1 MPILPIEDERRNGIV
16 HGWQFDWPRLAGF
29 FMDFPISSLMDEQA
43 CYDWLV
49 RHLHPPGL
57 ACPDCRSQELS
68 VHRRQRA
75 PILDYRC
82 RGCGAVFNAFSRSV
96 FHKTSRKPSELILTV
111 RGIVQGQS
119 TSQLARELSRD
130 RGGLL
135 NLRHRLQASA
145 CLGAAASALPDAVVE
160 CDEMYQNAG
169 EKRRKARRPGRPA
182 ASKGQ
187 QEAGPRHVG
196 RRPPAGA
203 GRRGTRERPTPADG
217 AAPQH
222 AGGD

>member
-1 MPILPIEDERRNGIV
+1 
-16 HGWQFDWPRLAGF
+16 
-29 FMDFPISSLMDEQA
+29 MDFPISSLMDEQA

-49 RHLHPPGL
+49 KHLHPPGL
-57 ACPDCRSQELS
+57 GCPDCKAQDLR

-82 RGCGAVFNAFSRSV
+82 RACGAVFNAFSRTI
-96 FHKTSRKPSELILTV
+96 FHKTSRRPSELILTL

-145 CLGAAASALPDAVVE
+145 CLGAASSALPDAVVE

-169 EKRRKARRPGRPA
+169 EKRRKARRPCRPA
-182 ASKGQ
+182 TSSRQ
-187 QEAGPRHVG
+187 QEARARHVG
-196 RRPPAGA
+196 GRPPAGA
-203 GRRGTRERPTPADG
+203 GDRGA
-217 AAPQH
+217 
-222 AGGD
+222 